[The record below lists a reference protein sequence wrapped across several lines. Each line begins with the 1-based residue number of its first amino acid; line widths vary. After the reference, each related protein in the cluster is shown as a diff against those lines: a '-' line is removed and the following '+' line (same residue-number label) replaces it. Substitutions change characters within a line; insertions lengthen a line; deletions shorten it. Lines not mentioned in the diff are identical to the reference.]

1 LRTLSVESKS
11 KRLETTREKWPRK
24 GMSRWAFDA
33 SHQGESG
40 GYPRDTENPS
50 ERLEDIRCA
59 VDYLTTLPIVD
70 VERIGLLGVCAG
82 DHTS

>member
-1 LRTLSVESKS
+1 
-11 KRLETTREKWPRK
+11 
-24 GMSRWAFDA
+24 MSRWAFDA

-59 VDYLTTLPIVD
+59 VDYLTSLEANARTRTRMLQHCVYD
-70 VERIGLLGVCAG
+70 LIGR
-82 DHTS
+82 